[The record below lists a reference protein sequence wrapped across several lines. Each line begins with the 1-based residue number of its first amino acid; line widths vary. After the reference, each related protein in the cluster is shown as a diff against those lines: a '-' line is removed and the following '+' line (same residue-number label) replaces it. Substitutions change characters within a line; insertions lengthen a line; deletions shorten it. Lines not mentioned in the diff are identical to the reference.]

1 MSINAVQLAA
11 EEKTHTSFVVA
22 ESSGALRRICLP
34 TRPTSSHKPRT
45 TLLLLLRRKVLDI
58 LVENARGLFL
68 FRLAFRFLGLTL
80 LFLLRLAGRA
90 DVESSKLVL
99 VDRFLL

>member
-1 MSINAVQLAA
+1 MQYERLA
-11 EEKTHTSFVVA
+11 EEKTHTSFVLA
-22 ESSGALRRICLP
+22 KPSGGLRCICLP
-34 TRPTSSHKPRT
+34 TRPTGSHKPRPA
-45 TLLLLLRRKVLDI
+45 LLLLRHEVLYI

-68 FRLAFRFLGLTL
+68 FRLAFGFFGFAL

-90 DVESSKLVL
+90 DVKSSKLVL